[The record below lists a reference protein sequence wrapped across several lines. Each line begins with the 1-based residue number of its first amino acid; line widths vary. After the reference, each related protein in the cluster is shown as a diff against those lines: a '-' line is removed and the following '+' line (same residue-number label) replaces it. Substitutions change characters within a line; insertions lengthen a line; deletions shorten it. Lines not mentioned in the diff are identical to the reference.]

1 MTLQNNKLHFCE
13 RCDRT
18 IKHKGKCLPCNYLYK
33 HKKYYPGLKENPNY
47 DIQHNMN
54 PEFVGRLIRTGW
66 NKNRKTFEDDEIITP
81 IGKQKIYSRFL
92 AVEYKYTA
100 ICLFSLFIVLILL
113 QMVAPDYTAIVILSL
128 TVGCLFLT
136 IASFK
141 NYILWTNGA
150 KGEERV
156 IAELKKL
163 SKDFIVINDLKLP
176 NHEGN
181 IDHLVLSKNGLFII
195 ETKNQSGVIS
205 CNGDYWEHQTKG
217 LFKIFQKQLNSPSK
231 QVKTSIVKLRE
242 FLKQNINF
250 TGKLWFDS
258 IVVFSN
264 ENVTLNEIAN
274 TNVQVLKLEDLG
286 DYIKNHRNVNLTQTE
301 LKSLEDLFGNL
312 QAKEEDKVIIFKNLF
327 KDIKKHI
334 RFPTYWSYLK
344 FGLLF
349 GLFWL
354 IFDEIFFYI
363 FNDKFYY
370 LPFDMIFAYLNS
382 GLIAFLLGKLF
393 LDILEIKIQSK
404 IANLMLISLIGW
416 SPFLLEFWIFIGF
429 WDYLTT
435 SIVYILARFGL
446 IIPSILT
453 FNLLKW
459 RI

>member
-1 MTLQNNKLHFCE
+1 MASQNNKLRFCE
-13 RCDRT
+13 RCGRA

-33 HKKYYPGLKENPNY
+33 HKKYYPGLKDNPNY

-54 PEFVGRLIRTGW
+54 PDLVEGLIKTGW
-66 NKNRKTFEDDEIITP
+66 NKNIKTLEDDEIIAP
-81 IGKQKIYSRFL
+81 ISKREIYARLL
-92 AVEYKYTA
+92 ASEYKYTA
-100 ICLFSLFIVLILL
+100 ICLFSLFVVLILL
-113 QMVAPDYTAIVILSL
+113 QMVAPDYIAIVILSL
-128 TVGCLFLT
+128 TVGCLFLA

-141 NYILWTNGA
+141 NHILWTNGA

-195 ETKNQSGVIS
+195 ETKNQSGIIS
-205 CNGDYWEHQTKG
+205 SNGDYWEHQTKG
-217 LFKIFQKQLNSPSK
+217 LFKIFQKQLDSPSK

-250 TGKLWFDS
+250 TGKLWFEP

-274 TNVQVLKLEDLG
+274 TNVKVLKLDNLL

-327 KDIKKHI
+327 KDVKKYI
-334 RFPTYWSYLK
+334 RFPTYWNYVK
-344 FGLLF
+344 FGLIF

-354 IFDEIFFYI
+354 LVYELLFYI
-363 FNDKFYY
+363 GHENLDFN
-370 LPFDMIFAYLNS
+370 INS
-382 GLIAFLLGKLF
+382 ILSLFFIDGLISFLLGKIF
-393 LDILEIKIQSK
+393 VDILGLKLQSRVG
-404 IANLMLISLIGW
+404 NLMIVSFIGW
-416 SPFLLEFWIFIGF
+416 IPIILTQLLFFGF
-429 WDYLTT
+429 TDYRVL
-435 SIVYILARFGL
+435 IVYTLTRIAL
-446 IIPSILT
+446 IIPVILT